1 VTWPDIPLG
10 TKILV
15 VAIKYYWQPH
25 QPKDKILSTAVDFE
39 QAIEHSSIFHLM
51 NITPSYLVQQIG
63 RK

>member
-1 VTWPDIPLG
+1 
-10 TKILV
+10 LV

-51 NITPSYLVQQIG
+51 NITQSNLVQQIG